1 MTALSGTVA
10 SPSIF
15 PGVSGLEGG
24 ALDART
30 GSFFPY
36 TTAKSPSAIKSGAAT
51 RHGPLPTQH
60 GAKVGGR
67 THSFALDDWYFRI
80 HVTPGMIALGNV
92 VSNVTQQV
100 GVWNAW
106 LETPQTLNSI
116 DSVNVDGIQLGGGGL
131 LPQAFSP
138 NQEVR
143 YTVTVSTEGPPTI
156 SGSYT
161 WRFADGE
168 AVMLS
173 VTGNRISAWA
183 LTPDWAQPV
192 VERLEFKTDIMTA
205 WSGAE
210 QRRALRV
217 SPRRIFEFDVQAWQQ
232 DRRFVEAVLFAWS
245 ARVWAL
251 PVWPD
256 GQKLAVD
263 LLSGATAIPCDTVNR
278 DFVAGGLAALVR
290 DAAHYEVVQID
301 TVSATSIGL
310 KNPLAGKWPTG
321 SKLYP
326 ARSARLTG
334 YPKISRDNA
343 EYATIK
349 PSFVIV
355 DACDWPVASGFPMY
369 RSYPVLETAP
379 DEGPG
384 SESTYER
391 EAVTLD
397 NETGAITVDDHAGIG
412 FTNQSHAWFMQGRT
426 TRSAFR
432 SLLYLLKGRRGV
444 IWVPTYQADMILA
457 AATTAGQPSIDIEM
471 TGASLYLSGQR
482 NRRDIRVELLDGRL
496 FYRRITGATALDANT
511 ERVTLDSSLGINLA
525 PAQVRKI
532 SYMAPSRLNSD
543 SIEIQ
548 HHGMADGFASSV
560 TPWRSLGEDL

>member
-1 MTALSGTVA
+1 MTALTGILA
-10 SPSIF
+10 SPSIY
-15 PGVSGLEGG
+15 PAVSGLEGG

-30 GSFFPY
+30 VSLFPH
-36 TTAKSPSAIKSGAAT
+36 TTGYYSSTDKAGAAT
-51 RHGPLPTQH
+51 LHGPLGTQH
-60 GAKVGGR
+60 GAKAGTR
-67 THSFALDDWYFRI
+67 ARSFAIDDWYYRI
-80 HVTPGMIALGNV
+80 HVTPGLIALGNV
-92 VSNVTQQV
+92 VSNVSQQV

-131 LPQAFSP
+131 LPQTFAP

-156 SGSYT
+156 AGSYT
-161 WRFADGE
+161 WHFADGE

-217 SPRRIFEFDVQAWQQ
+217 SPRRIFEFDAQAWQQ
-232 DRRFVEAVLFAWS
+232 DRRFIEAVLFAWS

-251 PVWPD
+251 PVFPD

-263 LLSGATAIPCDTVNR
+263 VLPGATAIPCDTVNR

-310 KNPLAGKWPTG
+310 TNPLAGKWPAG

-343 EYATIK
+343 EYSTIK

-355 DACDWPVASGFPMY
+355 DPCDWPVASGLPIY
-369 RSYPVLETAP
+369 RGYPVLETAP

-384 SESTYER
+384 SDSTYER

-397 NETGAITVDDHAGIG
+397 NDTGVITVDDHAGIG
-412 FTNQSHAWFMQGRT
+412 FTNQSHAWFMQGRA
-426 TRSAFR
+426 TRAAFR
-432 SLLYLLKGRRGV
+432 SLMYLLKGRRGS

-457 AATTAGQPSIDIEM
+457 EPTTAGQPSIDVEM

-525 PAQVRKI
+525 PSQVRKI